1 MKRNDTYG
9 GFMKIEK
16 ETTVICGNKKVNAM
30 RTNIPSIYRD
40 IMGLKTGDKLLWTMT
55 NENELKITKNNN

>member
-1 MKRNDTYG
+1 
-9 GFMKIEK
+9 MKIEK